1 MSQGFL
7 STDNLPF
14 CAGCGHG
21 LIARSIEK
29 ALQRLDHLT
38 PLDLVVVT
46 DIGCIG
52 IIDKQFNAHTVH
64 GLHGRSVALA
74 TGISMGLS
82 DPKKKILVLLGDGG
96 ATIGLHHI
104 IEAAHRNIDMT
115 VIVHNNML
123 YGMTGGQPSGLT
135 PCGFKTSTMPE
146 GRPDSG
152 MDLVKMVHGIGAAY
166 ARRIIAA
173 GDVTDA
179 LEEALRVRGFSLVEA
194 VELCPSYGVKFNPG
208 RKLPEITEGAGLAP
222 VLLRNESAEPFHPAV
237 RENTASLLKDVPVP
251 AVEFGHKLSGK
262 VSIILAGSAGEG
274 VQSTAELLAQAAIS
288 CGLHVTKKGSYPV
301 TVGVGFSLAEVIF
314 STEEIHYTGITG
326 IDAALVTSVEGRDKA
341 LARLEKMKSGTIY
354 IDSAL
359 NAPRSDAEM
368 VIKDYRAP
376 LGARSASLLCAAHFV
391 KRSGFM
397 PLEALLKAL
406 SSSRAGK
413 AVDTGKLEQAVC
425 ELEMEGGAK

>member
-7 STDNLPF
+7 STENLPF
-14 CAGCGHG
+14 CSGCGHG

-82 DPKKKILVLLGDGG
+82 NPGKKILVLLGDGG

-152 MDLVKMVHGIGAAY
+152 MDIVKMVHGIGASY
-166 ARRIIAA
+166 ARRIIAS

-237 RENTASLLKDVPVP
+237 RENTESLLKDVPVP
-251 AVEFGHKLSGK
+251 AVEFAHKLSGK

-301 TVGVGFSLAEVIF
+301 TVGVGFSLAEVIV

-354 IDSAL
+354 SDSAL
-359 NAPRSDAEM
+359 KMPGSVAEM
-368 VIKDYRAP
+368 VIRDYRAP

-406 SSSRAGK
+406 SSSRAGR
-413 AVDTGKLEQAVC
+413 AVDTEKLEHAV
-425 ELEMEGGAK
+425 EILEREGGAK